1 VSHGNFDVV
10 SILLDSKV
18 ANPNILN
25 KAGYTCT
32 MLISLAHIQNHTHRA
47 VVSRLFS
54 LGVNLHLTFMGK
66 VFHPKQKANKLSH
79 IYGHNYWVLIH
90 NSEML

>member
-1 VSHGNFDVV
+1 
-10 SILLDSKV
+10 V

-54 LGVNLHLTFMGK
+54 LGVHLNVSDLGK
-66 VFHPKQKANKLSH
+66 ISGKN
-79 IYGHNYWVLIH
+79 
-90 NSEML
+90 